1 MGFFIFAICIS
12 LVTLGTF
19 LTAMFMYL
27 KLIRAVKNNEEVP
40 KWMYRIGH
48 ILKSRGSDPYK
59 DITDKDALREV
70 NIFFIGLIISN
81 ILVFTVML
89 QKGYTFPETVYQ
101 CLKGEFWIVMVWE
114 IVFMLCNVGIFLI
127 SMVRK
132 STRKFQAYS
141 PTKAITGMIFMT
153 SFFLMISVLMSGVPA
168 RPVKIQIKG
177 YNMTIG
183 KTKASEL
190 LKHGFEFDF
199 KNPEDIIVNLKNNP
213 LNYGDPVELMYD
225 GKSYGTVILT
235 PERGRTA
242 KLKDCIITYYG
253 ISGNNAQLEDIQIN
267 NRNISKLTWNDF
279 KNNKIISIFSLNPAD
294 YSEVKG
300 THYFYLQIQTHPYM
314 LWKRYTIWGNFKEN
328 GTLYQYEVRA
338 HHEIWE

>member
-40 KWMYRIGH
+40 KWMYRMGH
-48 ILKSRGSDPYK
+48 VLKGRGSNPYE
-59 DITDKDALREV
+59 DITGKDALREV
-70 NIFFIGLIISN
+70 NIFFIGLIASN
-81 ILVFTVML
+81 ILVFAVML

-114 IVFMLCNVGIFLI
+114 IVFILCSAGIALI
-127 SMVRK
+127 NIARK
-132 STRKFQAYS
+132 STGRFHVYV
-141 PTKAITGMIFMT
+141 PTNAINGMIFMT
-153 SFFLMISVLMSGVPA
+153 SFFLMISVLMSGIPA
-168 RPVKIQIKG
+168 KPIKIQIKG
-177 YNMTIG
+177 YNITIG

-190 LKHGFEFDF
+190 LKHGFEFKL
-199 KNPEDIIVNLKNNP
+199 KNPEDIIVNLKNSP
-213 LNYGDPVELMYD
+213 INYGESVELIHD

-242 KLKDCIITYYG
+242 KLKDCVITYYG
-253 ISGNNAQLEDIQIN
+253 ISGNNAQLEDIRIN
-267 NRNISKLTWNDF
+267 NRNISMLTWNDF
-279 KNNKIISIFSLNPAD
+279 KNNKIVSIFSLNPAD
-294 YSEVKG
+294 YREVKG

-314 LWKRYTIWGNFKEN
+314 LWKRYTIWGNFEKN
-328 GTLYQYEVRA
+328 GTLSQYEVRA
-338 HHEIWE
+338 HHEMWE